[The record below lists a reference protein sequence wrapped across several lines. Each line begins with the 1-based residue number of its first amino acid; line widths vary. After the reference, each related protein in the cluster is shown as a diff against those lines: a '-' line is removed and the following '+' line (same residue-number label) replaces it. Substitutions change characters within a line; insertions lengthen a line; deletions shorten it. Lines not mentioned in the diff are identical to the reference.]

1 MLSLVV
7 RKETARLLKVYYQFL
22 LIVLSLLMQ
31 QNSMFDGCLLLW
43 KILIE
48 NGVIRQMNG
57 IDI

>member
-1 MLSLVV
+1 M
-7 RKETARLLKVYYQFL
+7 

-31 QNSMFDGCLLLW
+31 QDSIFYGCMLGSILC